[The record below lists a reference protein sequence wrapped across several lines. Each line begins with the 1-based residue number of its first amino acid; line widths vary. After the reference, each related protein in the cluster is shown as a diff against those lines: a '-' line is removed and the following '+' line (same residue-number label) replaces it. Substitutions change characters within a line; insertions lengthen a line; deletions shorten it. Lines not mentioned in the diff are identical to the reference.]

1 MALGADISG
10 KWTPVADAGRQLI
23 DISVELMQTG
33 SEFTATPSS
42 HMGIG
47 KIDGTLDG
55 GKMTGT
61 LSNPAFG
68 SIPFSATKGN

>member
-1 MALGADISG
+1 MGTGKIDGGKVSG
-10 KWTPVADAGRQLI
+10 KAFTGVMHA
-23 DISVELMQTG
+23 ELQG
-33 SEFTATPSS
+33 QIVDF
-42 HMGIG
+42 